1 MIEDKWMIGG
11 QTDSQSDR
19 QSGLPLKARLFI
31 FFRGRATHKKPPA
44 PVWGYIYIYIY
55 IWKETQTVT
64 RTNIP
69 TDRHTDRQANTRT
82 EKQAD
87 QQTDRHDTHAFQ
99 RTHTHTHIRTS
110 MIQTH
115 LLKPISPTHPLK
127 DTVTAFESHR
137 PDPPV
142 EGHVYTNLEGI
153 RHTL

>member
-1 MIEDKWMIGG
+1 MH
-11 QTDSQSDR
+11 SN
-19 QSGLPLKARLFI
+19 A
-31 FFRGRATHKKPPA
+31 
-44 PVWGYIYIYIY
+44 
-55 IWKETQTVT
+55 
-64 RTNIP
+64 
-69 TDRHTDRQANTRT
+69 
-82 EKQAD
+82 
-87 QQTDRHDTHAFQ
+87 
-99 RTHTHTHIRTS
+99 HTHTHIRTS